1 MDYRNTKISL
11 SEHFPPTN
19 GATLSLDYGY
29 FTVESSGP
37 IFVAESTY
45 GRSFAGTTEKAL
57 RGAKD
62 QVDTALDMDR
72 KRR

>member
-11 SEHFPPTN
+11 SEHFPPSKDT
-19 GATLSLDYGY
+19 TLSLDYGD

-37 IFVAESTY
+37 VFVAESTY

-57 RGAKD
+57 AGAKS
-62 QVDTALDMDR
+62 QVDNALNR
-72 KRR
+72 KR